1 MFKLLYIELTL
12 MESCSHKL
20 DKIKNT
26 IEEIKDD
33 IEKMKVV
40 RKLLYIYLIIFIE
53 KRNNFKQNDGFYE
66 CKCSNYG

>member
-1 MFKLLYIELTL
+1 

-40 RKLLYIYLIIFIE
+40 R
-53 KRNNFKQNDGFYE
+53 G
-66 CKCSNYG
+66 

>member
-1 MFKLLYIELTL
+1 

-40 RKLLYIYLIIFIE
+40 
-53 KRNNFKQNDGFYE
+53 
-66 CKCSNYG
+66 S